1 MSHIYDRIYGIIA
14 ATRTASA
21 MGAAVE
27 GWTTK
32 AIIDKFGVLEHFEPF
47 HHYKERTQWVHPA
60 GCTEDGIER
69 QKLMCTAIIEKV
81 DPGKPIVVWNDC
93 FDAFHN
99 AAKAAEDGCA
109 AARAGEMTAENGNG
123 SGARED
129 HKGIFI
135 EMRDGMPD
143 GFGVEFNDAD
153 HRNFDDRGS
162 QSPQAS

>member
-1 MSHIYDRIYGIIA
+1 MSYIYDRIYGIIA

-69 QKLMCTAIIEKV
+69 QKLMCTAIIEKQDRITANDLV
-81 DPGKPIVVWNDC
+81 ETWKKVLDPAKMVNMTEQ
-93 FDAFHN
+93 FDRDLLAV
-99 AAKAAEDGCA
+99 
-109 AARAGEMTAENGNG
+109 ARAGIVPA
-123 SGARED
+123 
-129 HKGIFI
+129 
-135 EMRDGMPD
+135 
-143 GFGVEFNDAD
+143 AD
-153 HRNFDDRGS
+153 LGTFCKYLHLNTTIRSFH
-162 QSPQAS
+162 ASA